1 VHANS
6 FVREPLLG
14 PCRTTHRTLRSA
26 VAKLASPSQEHPR
39 ALYRSDL
46 SLRNRYGSNW
56 LICRFIH
63 RLARWR
69 RSKSAAFAAEHRPLD
84 GIWTS
89 SEVLTTL
96 AAFLEC
102 LCPDW
107 YTLWRDLVGSLPV
120 SFEIVLFGR
129 EGPAIGTGLTKLIPT
144 SPSSPRLDGEQPLRT
159 SFASPDLLTAASAW
173 LHPAL
178 APAAP
183 ATSTRHS

>member
-1 VHANS
+1 M
-6 FVREPLLG
+6 
-14 PCRTTHRTLRSA
+14 
-26 VAKLASPSQEHPR
+26 AKLASPSQEHPR